1 HSIVERIRALQELVP
16 SVNKDIVAKLFSFS
30 QQRPRALC
38 SLTKIGTVSSIT
50 LRQPASTSISVSYE
64 ARLGGH

>member
-1 HSIVERIRALQELVP
+1 MLLDCISSLFQ
-16 SVNKDIVAKLFSFS
+16 DIVAKLFSFS

-38 SLTKIGTVSSIT
+38 ILTGTGTVSSVS

-64 ARLGGH
+64 VKELNTAYLDY